1 MFIELVML
9 CNRSLP
15 PLFILLS
22 VFPSIRVFSNESALC
37 INWTK
42 YWSFSI
48 SPSKNIQGWFLLR
61 VTSLISLM
69 STGLSAPQFENINSS
84 VLSFLY
90 TPTLTSVL
98 DYWKNHGFDYTD
110 FVSQVMSLLFNLLS
124 SLVMAFLPSSKR
136 LLISWLQ
143 SLSAVILEPP
153 RK

>member
-1 MFIELVML
+1 M
-9 CNRSLP
+9 
-15 PLFILLS
+15 
-22 VFPSIRVFSNESALC
+22 
-37 INWTK
+37 
-42 YWSFSI
+42 
-48 SPSKNIQGWFLLR
+48 
-61 VTSLISLM
+61 
-69 STGLSAPQFENINSS
+69 
-84 VLSFLY
+84 LSFLY

-136 LLISWLQ
+136 LLISWLR

>member
-1 MFIELVML
+1 
-9 CNRSLP
+9 
-15 PLFILLS
+15 
-22 VFPSIRVFSNESALC
+22 
-37 INWTK
+37 
-42 YWSFSI
+42 
-48 SPSKNIQGWFLLR
+48 
-61 VTSLISLM
+61 M